1 MVGQLS
7 AGASFDEAFQAG
19 MKAGVVSAVA
29 AAQALAGI
37 FPAPWRV
44 FFGYR
49 QNDRKDRRYRQMRR
63 FECKGYAGECR
74 K

>member
-29 AAQALAGI
+29 AAQTLAGI

-49 QNDRKDRRYRQMRR
+49 QNDRKNRQYRRTER
-63 FECKGYAGECR
+63 FECNGHAGER
-74 K
+74 GK